1 MGIFVQDMDLA
12 ALYSNFVPGSDF
24 EREWVKPVLGIG
36 IPQSFSIEYKT
47 LCYQES
53 SQMNIR
59 GTMNLNKYF
68 PAIDS
73 VSSKGSINLWGI
85 DHRFDYENITSL
97 CAPIVRFFDIDII
110 SNMKFYADDVRICG
124 ATKFVC
130 ADFENVHEVR
140 INSLDFPRFESC
152 IFGELSNITCD
163 LEYSKLSQST
173 NPTSKPWLDI
183 CKYAQQ
189 ALTGGALVKLNRT
202 HNRYLLPMA
211 HSLNLHKLFNTE
223 KLGRIL
229 TFNIKLDHIP
239 PIVVMFTPTN
249 NSVSNQFITE
259 DEYDIIFKFL

>member
-1 MGIFVQDMDLA
+1 MGIFTQDMDLA

-24 EREWVKPVLGIG
+24 EREWVKPVLNADALR
-36 IPQSFSIEYKT
+36 SFSIEYKT
-47 LCYQES
+47 LCYRGL

-59 GTMNLNKYF
+59 GAMNLDKYF
-68 PAIDS
+68 PTIDS
-73 VSSKGSINLWGI
+73 ISSKGSINLWGT
-85 DHRFDYENITSL
+85 DHKFDCENITSL
-97 CAPIVRFFDIDII
+97 YAPIIRFFDTDTI
-110 SNMKFYADDVRICG
+110 SNMKFYADHMRICD

-130 ADFENVHEVR
+130 VDFENVHEMC

-152 IFGELSNITCD
+152 VFRESSNISCN
-163 LEYSKLSQST
+163 LEYSRLSQST
-173 NPTSKPWLDI
+173 NPASGPWLDI

-189 ALTGGALVKLNRT
+189 ALTGGTLVKLNYT
-202 HNRYLLPMA
+202 HNQYLLPMA

-259 DEYDIIFKFL
+259 DGYDIIFKFL

>member
-1 MGIFVQDMDLA
+1 MGIFTQDMDLT
-12 ALYSNFVPGSDF
+12 ALYSNFVSGSDF
-24 EREWVKPVLGIG
+24 EREWVKPVLDTYRL
-36 IPQSFSIEYKT
+36 QSFSIEHKT
-47 LCYQES
+47 LCYRES

-59 GTMNLNKYF
+59 GAMNLDKYF
-68 PAIDS
+68 PIIDS
-73 VSSKGSINLWGI
+73 IANKGSINLWGS
-85 DHRFDYENITSL
+85 DHKFDYENITSL
-97 CAPIVRFFDIDII
+97 YASIVRFFNINTI
-110 SNMKFYADDVRICG
+110 SNMKFYTDNVYICG
-124 ATKFVC
+124 ATKFTCVN
-130 ADFENVHEVR
+130 FENVREMC

-152 IFGELSNITCD
+152 VFHESSNISCD

-173 NPTSKPWLDI
+173 NPASGPWLDI

-189 ALTGGALVKLNRT
+189 ALTGGTLVKLNYT

-211 HSLNLHKLFNTE
+211 HALNLHKLFNTE

-259 DEYDIIFKFL
+259 DGYDIIFKFL

>member
-1 MGIFVQDMDLA
+1 MGIFTQNMDLTT
-12 ALYSNFVPGSDF
+12 LYSNFVPGSDF
-24 EREWVKPVLGIG
+24 EREWVKPVLDRGAL
-36 IPQSFSIEYKT
+36 QSFFIEYKT
-47 LCYQES
+47 LCYREP

-59 GTMNLNKYF
+59 GAMNLDKYF
-68 PAIDS
+68 PIIDS
-73 VSSKGSINLWGI
+73 ITNKAAINLWGT
-85 DHRFDYENITSL
+85 DRKFDCENITSL
-97 CAPIVRFFDIDII
+97 CAPIVRFFDIDMI

-124 ATKFVC
+124 ATKFVRT
-130 ADFENVHEVR
+130 DFENVHEVR

-152 IFGELSNITCD
+152 VFCESSNITCD

-173 NPTSKPWLDI
+173 NPASRPWLDI
-183 CKYAQQ
+183 CKYAWR
-189 ALTGGALVKLNRT
+189 ALTGGTLVKLNYN

-229 TFNIKLDHIP
+229 TFNIKLDRIP

-259 DEYDIIFKFL
+259 DGYDIIFKFL